1 MNGKT
6 FEWKKFRRLKYIL
19 DPLQNIFQISFFS
32 QKENFYPDKDPNVL
46 ADLVGR
52 IHDFSGR
59 LTKPKI
65 LQILHGI
72 ANTIKWRENERIPQ
86 TVFVFINAIHH
97 KKK

>member
-1 MNGKT
+1 MKEISA
-6 FEWKKFRRLKYIL
+6 FKIFL
-19 DPLQNIFQISFFS
+19 DPRQNIFQISFFS
-32 QKENFYPDKDPNVL
+32 QKENFYPDKDSSLL
-46 ADLVGR
+46 ADLVGHIR
-52 IHDFSGR
+52 DVSGR